1 MCVFFKVSKVQEM
14 VIFSI
19 FLVEFGQCLLLRDDD
34 IVLYVDEER
43 GVVGT
48 VHPTVDVLTESSN
61 LFRCW
66 KDKLVLVQFRQVG
79 AVDLANHKLTENKV
93 LHNNHVSYARQSC

>member
-61 LFRCW
+61 CRN
-66 KDKLVLVQFRQVG
+66 KKAKTDLVGYLSQEVVG
-79 AVDLANHKLTENKV
+79 TIITLPLSQGV
-93 LHNNHVSYARQSC
+93 HVVT